1 MEIMKKF
8 ISYYKPY
15 KKVFFLDMLCA
26 LIISIVD
33 LAFPQILNYLNNT
46 FYVQPKEMIMD
57 SLFILAIGLLI
68 MYIVRALCRYYVTA
82 QGHIMGAKM
91 ESDMRQDLFDQFERL
106 SFSYYDQNNT
116 GEMMSKL
123 VSDLFD
129 ISELSHHG
137 PENVFISLLKIFG
150 SFILLLYIHVPLT
163 LILIAVTVIMLVF
176 SLFQNKKMQATF
188 MDNRRKIAG
197 VNASLQDSLAG
208 IRVVKSFANEDIE
221 RDKFAHSNQMFLQS
235 KSNNYYRMGLFHAG
249 NNFFQGMLYLTI
261 LVAGGFFIAKG
272 TLDPIS
278 LATYALYINIFVAPI
293 EVLVEF
299 TEMFQ
304 KGFSGFKRFLEVIE
318 TKPDIVDAEN
328 AKDIEEV
335 SGVIDYEDVCFSY
348 NEEETVLDH
357 INFHIDAGK
366 SIALVG
372 PSGGGK
378 TTICSLLPRFYDVNS
393 GSIKVDGKDVRE
405 LTLESLRKAIG
416 IVQQDVYLFTGSIK
430 ENIAYGRPG
439 ASDDEIIDAAKK
451 ANIHEFIMSLPDG
464 YDTFVGERGTRLSG
478 GQKQR
483 ISIARVF
490 LKNPKILILDE
501 ATSALDNESERH
513 IQKSLEELSK
523 NRTCITIA
531 HRLSTIRNADEII
544 VISENGME
552 ERGSHEELME
562 KNGVYA
568 KYYNLQFEGL
578 DYDEQTK
585 EVIHTTKEK
594 LMTCISFSFYLL
606 HLLLYVLPLLTI
618 HARFPH
624 LPDHE

>member
-1 MEIMKKF
+1 METMKKF
-8 ISYYKPY
+8 VRYYKPY
-15 KKVFFLDMLCA
+15 KTVFFLDMLCA
-26 LIISIVD
+26 LIISVID

-46 FYVQPKEMIMD
+46 FYIQPKEMILN
-57 SLFILAIGLLI
+57 SLWILGVGLFF
-68 MYIVRALCRYYVTA
+68 MYIIRALCRYYVTA

-129 ISELSHHG
+129 ISEFAHHG
-137 PENVFISLLKIFG
+137 PENVFISLLKILG

-163 LILIAVTVIMLVF
+163 LILIGVTILMLVF
-176 SLFQNKKMQATF
+176 SLLQNKKMQATF
-188 MDNRRKIAG
+188 MDNRKKIAG

-221 RDKFAHSNQMFLQS
+221 RDKFSHSNQLFLQS
-235 KSNNYYRMGLFHAG
+235 KTNNYYRMGLFHAG
-249 NNFFQGMLYLTI
+249 NNFFQGMLYATI
-261 LVAGGFFIAKG
+261 LVAGGYFIANG
-272 TLDPIS
+272 SLDPIS

-318 TKPDIVDAEN
+318 TKPDIVDSPN
-328 AKDIEEV
+328 AIPIKEV
-335 SGVIDYEDVCFSY
+335 EGVIDYEDVCFSY
-348 NEEETVLDH
+348 SDDETVLDH

-393 GSIKVDGKDVRE
+393 GSIKIDGKDVRG
-405 LTLESLRKAIG
+405 LSLDSLRKAIG

-430 ENIAYGRPG
+430 ENIAYGKPG
-439 ASDDEIIDAAKK
+439 AHDDEIIEAAKK
-451 ANIHEFIMSLPDG
+451 ANIHDFIISLPDG
-464 YDTFVGERGTRLSG
+464 YDTYVGERGTRLSG

-490 LKNPKILILDE
+490 LKDPKILILDE

-513 IQKSLEELSK
+513 IQKSLEELAK
-523 NRTCITIA
+523 NRTSITIA

-552 ERGSHEELME
+552 ERGSHEALME

-568 KYYNLQFEGL
+568 KYYNLQFDGL
-578 DYDEQTK
+578 DFDEQTK
-585 EVIHTTKEK
+585 EIIHRK
-594 LMTCISFSFYLL
+594 
-606 HLLLYVLPLLTI
+606 
-618 HARFPH
+618 
-624 LPDHE
+624 